1 MNYYV
6 YLIASRKKAKLKTY
20 VGYTNDLKNRILKH
34 NVNKGAKSTKGRKWK
49 IIYFKKYKSKSKAMS
64 EEYILKKNKKE
75 RKHITAK
82 FLSTN
87 QL

>member
-6 YLIASRKKAKLKTY
+6 YLIGSRNKSKLKTY
-20 VGYTNDLKNRILKH
+20 VGFTNDLKKRLFFH
-34 NVNKGAKSTKGRKWK
+34 NTGKGAKSTRGRKWK
-49 IIYFKKYKSKSKAMS
+49 LFYSKKYRNKRRAMS
-64 EEYILKKNKKE
+64 EEYTLKKNRMK
-75 RKHITAK
+75 RKFITTK